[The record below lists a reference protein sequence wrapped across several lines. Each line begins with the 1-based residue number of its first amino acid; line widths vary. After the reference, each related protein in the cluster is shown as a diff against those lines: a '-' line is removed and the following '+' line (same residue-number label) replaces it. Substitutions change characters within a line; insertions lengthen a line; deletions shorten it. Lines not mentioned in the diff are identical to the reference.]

1 MSVLS
6 LSYWENDVY
15 NWRQNNKNFAELAPT
30 KWPKTTDMKKLR
42 HCHPMCTSRR
52 CQLRR
57 DEFAPSTSAVAA
69 AAAVV
74 RVCPHSP
81 GDSART
87 RSVIKRRLFS
97 LRERELIAVEA
108 CELIRWESAAG
119 ANNHFISRC
128 TSLTAVTRHRHSDS
142 ARPLYFTN
150 VSSSSIFFW
159 KQPLQLLLTDSLET
173 SP

>member
-6 LSYWENDVY
+6 LSYWESDVY
-15 NWRQNNKNFAELAPT
+15 WRQNNKHLAELAPQNGG
-30 KWPKTTDMKKLR
+30 KQLIMKKLR
-42 HCHPMCTSRR
+42 HCHPMYTSRR

-69 AAAVV
+69 AATVV

-97 LRERELIAVEA
+97 WREKELIAVEA
-108 CELIRWESAAG
+108 WELIRWDSAAG
-119 ANNHFISRC
+119 TNNHFISRC
-128 TSLTAVTRHRHSDS
+128 TSLTAVTRHRHNDS
-142 ARPLYFTN
+142 VGSLYFTN
-150 VSSSSIFFW
+150 VSSSFIFFW
-159 KQPLQLLLTDSLET
+159 KQPLRLLLTDSLET
-173 SP
+173 LP